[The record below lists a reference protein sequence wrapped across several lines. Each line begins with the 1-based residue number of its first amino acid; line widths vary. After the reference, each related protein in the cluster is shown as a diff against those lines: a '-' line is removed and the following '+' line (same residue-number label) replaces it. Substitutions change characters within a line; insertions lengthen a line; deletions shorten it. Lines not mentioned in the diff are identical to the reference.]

1 MCGHLTRLGCF
12 HSDIDTVNAH
22 CCYQYWSPL
31 VTLHCPDLVET
42 EAYLGRAND
51 SRNYLAY
58 QRAALGAARL
68 AGVRLLAVHGTADS
82 VVALRQSMTLARDL
96 TDHNIIFQQQVR
108 GEVLGTRVWCAVCS
122 NVLVWFIMNITVLY
136 LKL

>member
-1 MCGHLTRLGCF
+1 M
-12 HSDIDTVNAH
+12 
-22 CCYQYWSPL
+22 
-31 VTLHCPDLVET
+31 ET

>member
-1 MCGHLTRLGCF
+1 M
-12 HSDIDTVNAH
+12 
-22 CCYQYWSPL
+22 
-31 VTLHCPDLVET
+31 ET

-68 AGVRLLAVHGTADS
+68 AGVRLLVVHGTADS

-108 GEVLGTRVWCAVCS
+108 RGAGNQGVVCS
-122 NVLVWFIMNITVLY
+122 ALSALMFLSG
-136 LKL
+136 L

>member
-1 MCGHLTRLGCF
+1 M
-12 HSDIDTVNAH
+12 
-22 CCYQYWSPL
+22 
-31 VTLHCPDLVET
+31 ET

-68 AGVRLLAVHGTADS
+68 AGVRLLVVHGTADS

-108 GEVLGTRVWCAVCS
+108 RGAGNQGVVCS
-122 NVLVWFIMNITVLY
+122 VLSALMF
-136 LKL
+136 

>member
-1 MCGHLTRLGCF
+1 M
-12 HSDIDTVNAH
+12 
-22 CCYQYWSPL
+22 
-31 VTLHCPDLVET
+31 ET

-108 GEVLGTRVWCAVCS
+108 GGGAGNRGVVCS
-122 NVLVWFIMNITVLY
+122 AQWSNAFTKRVQ
-136 LKL
+136 